1 MCVDPREVADK
12 EIRKLYR
19 MAVADKRCGEKES
32 IKLGREIGAPGKG
45 VAILIEWLGK
55 THDKGTFEL

>member
-1 MCVDPREVADK
+1 
-12 EIRKLYR
+12 